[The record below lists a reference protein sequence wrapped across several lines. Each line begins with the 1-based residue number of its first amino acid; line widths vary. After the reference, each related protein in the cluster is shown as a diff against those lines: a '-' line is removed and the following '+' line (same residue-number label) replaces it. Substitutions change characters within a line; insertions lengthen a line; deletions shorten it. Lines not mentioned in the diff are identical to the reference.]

1 MVKIKKPILIVS
13 IAVVAVAILAW
24 VFLSYHSNAAGG
36 TLRVSG
42 NIEVTDAE
50 VSFKSPGRVLER
62 LVDEGQMV
70 AAGQVVAR
78 LDSAELVE
86 QRAMR
91 LAELEAAQAA
101 LSELEAG
108 SRPEEIAQAKAA
120 MDQNQWRLN
129 ELLSGSRSQEIASAE
144 AGLKQAQADA
154 TRARVDF
161 ERYARL
167 YQKVNVSAQQF
178 DAARSAMEMAEARQR
193 QAEEQLKLVR
203 EGPRREQID
212 QARAALEQAGELYEM
227 VKKGPRKEEISQARA
242 RVNQA
247 QQSLALAETQLGYAT
262 LTAPFAGMALSKNV
276 EPGEYVSAG
285 TPVITLGDLANVWL
299 RAYINETD
307 LARVKLGQRVSV
319 TSDSDREKKFEGH
332 ISFIASEAE
341 FTPKS
346 VQTEKERVKLV
357 FRIKID
363 IPNPNQELKPGMPA
377 DAVIQLEESA
387 RAATQ
392 R

>member
-24 VFLSYHSNAAGG
+24 VFLSYRSNAAGG

-247 QQSLALAETQLGYAT
+247 QQSLALAETQLGYST

>member
-24 VFLSYHSNAAGG
+24 VFLSYRSNAAGG

>member
-1 MVKIKKPILIVS
+1 MMKIKTPILIVLVA
-13 IAVVAVAILAW
+13 AVVVAILAW
-24 VFLSYHSNAAGG
+24 VVLAYRSNTAGV

-42 NIEVTDAE
+42 NIEVTDAA

-86 QRAMR
+86 QRGMR

-101 LSELEAG
+101 LAELEAG

-120 MDQNQWRLN
+120 MDQSQSRLN
-129 ELLSGSRSQEIASAE
+129 ELLSGSRIQEIASAE

-178 DAARSAMEMAEARQR
+178 DAARTAMDTSEARQR

-212 QARAALEQAGELYEM
+212 QARAALEQTGELYEM
-227 VKKGPRKEEISQARA
+227 VKKGPRKEQISQARA

-247 QQSLALAETQLGYAT
+247 QQSLFLAETQLGYAT
-262 LTAPFAGMALSKNV
+262 LTAPFAGRVLSKNV
-276 EPGEYVSAG
+276 EPGEYVSPG
-285 TPVITLGDLANVWL
+285 TPVITIGNLANVWL

-387 RAATQ
+387 RVGTQ